1 MRKIPLPLLIAAVF
15 LTAVAIYLTFT
26 VNTSAPPVWTSTTNT
41 TLTLVTP
48 QTYFV
53 YGSEFNRVVDG
64 RSGATV
70 SVLGSRVAQITISN
84 TQSVPWFIVGES
96 QISGTV
102 YTSSGI
108 SEGSVTW
115 NIPMVLAMGYNESMI
130 ASMYGTNPIC
140 VTLNKTSVTL
150 QVNPTGAPGY
160 IALGWKLS
168 SSSGLAIGAE
178 VEYSYIGK
186 VTTSSGF
193 TWYLYLA
200 APVAGAATGKI
211 TLSNFG
217 CVGTSSLNDY
227 GEFTGWGTSGYLA
240 QISMSPIG
248 SGAWKYSYTFV
259 QVANVT
265 ASTTAVSVP
274 AGAGSTIY
282 GPDGTVLGVALPL
295 ESYAFPVLG
304 SVQITYNP

>member
-1 MRKIPLPLLIAAVF
+1 MRKIPMPLLIAAVF
-15 LTAVAIYLTFT
+15 LTAVAVYLTLT
-26 VNTSAPPVWTSTTNT
+26 VNTSAPPVWTSATNGT
-41 TLTLVTP
+41 ISLVTP

-64 RSGATV
+64 KSGATITQ
-70 SVLGSRVAQITISN
+70 LGSRTASIAVSN
-84 TQSVPWFIVGES
+84 TQSVLWFIVGES
-96 QISGTV
+96 RISGGV
-102 YTSSGI
+102 YTSGGVYD
-108 SEGSVTW
+108 GSVTW
-115 NIPMVLAMGYNESMI
+115 DIPMVLAMGYNESQL
-130 ASMYGTNPIC
+130 ANMYGTNPIC

-160 IALGWKLS
+160 IAMGWRLS
-168 SSSGLAIGAE
+168 TSSGLAVGGE
-178 VEYSYIGK
+178 VEYYYIGK

-193 TWYLYLA
+193 TWYVYLA

-217 CVGTSSLNDY
+217 CTSASTLADY
-227 GEFTGWGTSGYLA
+227 GDLTGWGTSGYLA
-240 QISMSPIG
+240 QITMTPMG
-248 SGAWKYSYTFV
+248 TGQWDTSYTFT

-265 ASTTAVSVP
+265 SSTTAVSVP

-282 GPDGTVLGVALPL
+282 GPNGAVIGVALPL
-295 ESYAFPVLG
+295 ESYAFPAQN